1 MNTLDK
7 LMKFNPASIVLPTK
21 TVKRK
26 LRKLDGM
33 EVEFE
38 LRALTNEEAANL
50 QAESFDGKMNGNVKL
65 NLYAPSVKKILIGCP
80 IFKDKDLQSHFKC
93 NTAKEL
99 IETILNKSDMD
110 FLTKEIDTLTGFDD
124 ETEEELK
131 DDVLNL

>member
-1 MNTLDK
+1 
-7 LMKFNPASIVLPTK
+7 MKFNPASIVLPTK